1 MEQAKRITK
10 AYGLAFVGRLEYIAA
25 CTLEMFKQED
35 KAEQTLL
42 KAYKT
47 SLKAM
52 HTLDEWNH
60 NRRVLDLET
69 SFKIGFYM
77 AQLET
82 LIELLTEEQ

>member
-47 SLKAM
+47 SLKA
-52 HTLDEWNH
+52 LNALSEWNK
-60 NRRVLDLET
+60 NRGVLDVKT
-69 SFKIGFYM
+69 SFMIGFYK

-82 LIELLTEEQ
+82 LIELLTE